1 MSRAASL
8 VLVLALLG
16 CAKEWK
22 HPTKTQ
28 DEYYKDVYACERETM
43 EPRLPKIE
51 TDRIFFACMRAKGW
65 RD

>member
-1 MSRAASL
+1 MIRAVGL

-28 DEYYKDVYACERETM
+28 DEYHKDIYACQKERAEARV
-43 EPRLPKIE
+43 EPVERVA
-51 TDRIFFACMRAKGW
+51 FFDACMRARGW